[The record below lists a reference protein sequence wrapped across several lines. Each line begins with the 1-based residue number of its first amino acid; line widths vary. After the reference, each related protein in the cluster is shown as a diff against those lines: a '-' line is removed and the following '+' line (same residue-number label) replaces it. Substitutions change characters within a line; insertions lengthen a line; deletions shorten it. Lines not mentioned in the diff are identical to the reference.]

1 MLAAVAVGLTAFTP
15 PADAAPDH
23 LTLDTYVL
31 PINSQAPALA
41 ELQKQGLARVA
52 ALLQGERVR
61 ADRRK
66 IAGPAAALLREAGVQ
81 TSSVASQVANGASYP
96 DPPRSITDKEC
107 QRNLNNGL
115 FYFKSRF
122 AMCGALQFLQ
132 VWGKNGRP
140 VGESSFAL
148 MVRGTIPDPRDRTV
162 HFDYR
167 FSNFA
172 ATGNTKTSGLMVT
185 TEVTQKLLISNAR
198 KRESGLIPPKKSFN
212 ALRAAPNYT
221 HNVIFDAGQG
231 TKPDD
236 LIGMAYVPYVSVK
249 YPPEYVAGT
258 NPGPQRVT
266 FAAMNWD
273 AASYLPNNRTVDP
286 KKRGGASFSYKVT
299 LPYSSKQGAPEKAVA
314 DHLNLAH
321 TQPAKT
327 KPSNPHKNVPGF
339 QVDYPLHRLYRDKSR
354 YRANRRAAVN
364 ACVKYWGRDYATSDP
379 AGPRECD
386 EYPFA
391 STYEGAAQ
399 SSKEHS
405 APKDNFSAL
414 PIPKAQNAAGGTI
427 LALFY
432 DKNRILDGRDA
443 KGQEVD
449 AYLMA
454 IR

>member
-1 MLAAVAVGLTAFTP
+1 MAAVALGLTAFTP
-15 PADAAPDH
+15 PADAVPDR
-23 LTLDTYVL
+23 LTLDMYVL
-31 PINSQAPALA
+31 PVNAKVPTLS
-41 ELQKQGLARVA
+41 ELQRHGVTNLESSLKKQKV
-52 ALLQGERVR
+52 Q
-61 ADRRK
+61 ADPGR
-66 IAGPAAALLREAGVQ
+66 IAGPSAALLRDVGMDGIPAQTHSVQ
-81 TSSVASQVANGASYP
+81 GATYP
-96 DPPRSITDKEC
+96 DPPRSITNKEC
-107 QRNLNNGL
+107 QKNLNNSL
-115 FYFKSRF
+115 FYVKSRF

-148 MVRGTIPDPRDRTV
+148 MVRGTIPDARDRTV
-162 HFDYR
+162 HFDYN
-167 FSNFA
+167 FSNFSA
-172 ATGNTKTSGLMVT
+172 AGNTKTSGLIVN
-185 TEVTQKLLISNAR
+185 TEVTQKVLVSQAK

-236 LIGMAYVPYVSVK
+236 LISMAYVPYVSVK

-266 FAAMNWD
+266 FAGMNWD
-273 AASYLPNNRTVDP
+273 AASYLPNSRTADP
-286 KKRGGASFSYKVT
+286 KKRGGASFAYKVA
-299 LPYSSKQGAPEKAVA
+299 LPYSSTQGAPEKAVA
-314 DHLNLAH
+314 DHLKLAH
-321 TQPAKT
+321 TQPSKT
-327 KPSNPHKNVPGF
+327 KPPNPHKSVPGF
-339 QVDYPLHRLYRDKSR
+339 DPDHPLHRLYRDKSR
-354 YRANRRAAVN
+354 YRANRRTAVSV
-364 ACVKYWGRDYATSDP
+364 CVKYWGKDYATSDP

-399 SSKEHS
+399 SSKEPS
-405 APKDNFSAL
+405 APKNNYSAL
-414 PIPKAQNAAGGTI
+414 PIPKAQNKAGGTI

-454 IR
+454 IK